1 MPAMTFSE
9 RNLTEG
15 EQIITKFRPHW
26 RLLFVPVGWI
36 LLGLVALWLVYAVIP
51 WENTTFQLV
60 MTGLILLAL
69 IPLTIAPLITW
80 WFTTYILTT
89 ERLVT
94 RSGMIARRGVEI
106 PLENINNVLFHQ
118 GPIERILKSGDLLV
132 ESAGETG
139 QSRFRSIPQPEE
151 FQTLLYKTRE
161 ARSIELAQPAAVVAP
176 DVTAQLDRLAKLH
189 REGVLTDAEF
199 QEKKQKLLDQI

>member
-1 MPAMTFSE
+1 MMPAMTFSE

-26 RLLFVPVGWI
+26 RLLFVPIGWI

-80 WFTTYILTT
+80 WFTTYILTNAAAGHPQRDDRQAGCRDPVG
-89 ERLVT
+89 EHQQRAVPPGPD
-94 RSGMIARRGVEI
+94 RADPEVGGPARRVGRRDRSEPI
-106 PLENINNVLFHQ
+106 P
-118 GPIERILKSGDLLV
+118 
-132 ESAGETG
+132 
-139 QSRFRSIPQPEE
+139 
-151 FQTLLYKTRE
+151 
-161 ARSIELAQPAAVVAP
+161 
-176 DVTAQLDRLAKLH
+176 
-189 REGVLTDAEF
+189 
-199 QEKKQKLLDQI
+199 